1 MEKRFWK
8 RLLFVGVTLHIVA
21 AIMMPLGL
29 DAHVHAT
36 FVTDE
41 MNDDEGELEWG
52 KLRQDST
59 EGSVAEEYPSDDR
72 WFAWHSII
80 EMWFTIF
87 TPSIMVLHILSLVGG
102 LGCLATI
109 YLLSKDLFDQD
120 QALKLTALASIYPPL
135 VRATGRFYQESVIL
149 MLVAIASFCL
159 IKAIRSENKLNFW
172 WSIPLL
178 CMGIIL
184 SFKGMPTWY
193 ILPAA
198 IALFISTKIKMGQIQ
213 IVLFA
218 LLVELVVLHRN
229 GISLNNPDIIPA
241 LLSAFIGCF
250 IFVYIG
256 MLMFGNKQGEAN
268 AISTIFQRGSLMVMA
283 CLTGWI
289 AALWVTEASVLQS
302 SFFEIIVSFR
312 HNTRYLSLLFIPLW
326 YSHLLKSESNV
337 ISFEKMKGVL
347 VIVISGMLLINI
359 FALPIAFGER
369 GTEKIG
375 SHLNKEIEDDEDILF
390 ISDSQLPMHRMY
402 SMHLTLDPESDGLSI
417 AYWRTS
423 DSNWVEEL
431 SDCSE
436 FIDIN
441 WIVFDPPGKID
452 VPEGWVRVH
461 FEDSD
466 VVNREYRLYNWGG
479 ENERCA

>member
-1 MEKRFWK
+1 MCIR
-8 RLLFVGVTLHIVA
+8 
-21 AIMMPLGL
+21 
-29 DAHVHAT
+29 
-36 FVTDE
+36 
-41 MNDDEGELEWG
+41 
-52 KLRQDST
+52 
-59 EGSVAEEYPSDDR
+59 DR
-72 WFAWHSII
+72 
-80 EMWFTIF
+80 
-87 TPSIMVLHILSLVGG
+87 
-102 LGCLATI
+102 
-109 YLLSKDLFDQD
+109 
-120 QALKLTALASIYPPL
+120 

-149 MLVAIASFCL
+149 MLVALASFCL
-159 IKAIRSENKLNFW
+159 IKAMRSENKLNFW
-172 WSIPLL
+172 WLIPLF
-178 CMGIIL
+178 CMGVIL
-184 SFKGMPTWY
+184 SFKGKPIWY
-193 ILPAA
+193 VLPAA
-198 IALFISTKIKMGQIQ
+198 TALLISSKIRMGQIQ
-213 IVLFA
+213 IVFFA
-218 LLVELVVLHRN
+218 LLVQLFVLNRN
-229 GISLNNPDIIPA
+229 GVPLSNPDIIPA
-241 LLSAFIGCF
+241 LLSAFVGCF

-268 AISTIFQRGSLMVMA
+268 EISTIFQRGSLMVMA

-289 AALWVTEASVLQS
+289 AALWVTEATVLQS
-302 SFFEIIVSFR
+302 SFFEVIISFR
-312 HNTRYLSLLFIPLW
+312 HNTRYLSMLFIPLW
-326 YSHLLKSESNV
+326 YSHLLKTKSKAL
-337 ISFEKMKGVL
+337 SFEKSRGAL
-347 VIVISGMLLINI
+347 VIVISGILLINI
-359 FALPIAFGER
+359 YALPIAFGER

-402 SMHLTLDPESDGLSI
+402 TMHLTLDPESDGLSI

-436 FIDIN
+436 FKDIN

>member
-1 MEKRFWK
+1 
-8 RLLFVGVTLHIVA
+8 
-21 AIMMPLGL
+21 
-29 DAHVHAT
+29 
-36 FVTDE
+36 
-41 MNDDEGELEWG
+41 
-52 KLRQDST
+52 
-59 EGSVAEEYPSDDR
+59 
-72 WFAWHSII
+72 
-80 EMWFTIF
+80 
-87 TPSIMVLHILSLVGG
+87 MVLHILALIGG

-109 YLLSKDLFDQD
+109 YLLSKELFGEEP
-120 QALKLTALASIYPPL
+120 ALKLTALASIYPPL

-149 MLVAIASFCL
+149 MLVALASFCL
-159 IKAIRSENKLNFW
+159 IKAMRSENKLNFW
-172 WSIPLL
+172 WLIPLF
-178 CMGIIL
+178 CMGVIL
-184 SFKGMPTWY
+184 SFKGTPIWY
-193 ILPAA
+193 VLPAA
-198 IALFISTKIKMGQIQ
+198 TALLISSKIRMGQIQ
-213 IVLFA
+213 IVFFA
-218 LLVELVVLHRN
+218 LLVQLFVLNRN
-229 GISLNNPDIIPA
+229 GVPLSNPDIIPA
-241 LLSAFIGCF
+241 LLSAFVGCF

-268 AISTIFQRGSLMVMA
+268 EISTIFQRGSLMVMA

-289 AALWVTEASVLQS
+289 AALWVTEATVLQS
-302 SFFEIIVSFR
+302 SFFEVIISFR
-312 HNTRYLSLLFIPLW
+312 HNTRYLSMLFIPLW
-326 YSHLLKSESNV
+326 YSHLLKTKSKAL
-337 ISFEKMKGVL
+337 SFEKSRGAL
-347 VIVISGMLLINI
+347 VIVISGILLINI
-359 FALPIAFGER
+359 YALPIAFGER

-402 SMHLTLDPESDGLSI
+402 TMHLTLDPESDGLSI

-436 FIDIN
+436 FKDIN